1 MSKKNRNDRSSKR
14 DNGID
19 PRAAHTRVTFKPR
32 TEKQAKAIETIRQ
45 NHLNFVVSPA
55 GTGKTLLLCAAAMEL
70 FQKGRVGKIVLIRPA
85 VEAGKS
91 LGYLPGT
98 QEEKMYPYLLP
109 IYDNLQKITD
119 HYVLESMIEQE
130 QIEVLSPTLARG
142 RTLDGAFVIVDE
154 AQNLTKEQLRMV
166 LTRAGEGTYYG
177 VTMDGAQIDI
187 KPENSCFNDLDIFR
201 DVDGIG
207 FVEFTNEDI
216 VRSPLAKLV
225 MDVYDNARKNGGAE

>member
-1 MSKKNRNDRSSKR
+1 MSKKNRNDRANSR

-19 PRAAHTRVTFKPR
+19 PKAAYTQVRFKPR
-32 TEKQAKAIETIRQ
+32 TEKQKQALEEIRG
-45 NHLNFVVSPA
+45 NHLNFLIGAA
-55 GTGKTLLLCAAAMEL
+55 GTAKTILLCVIGMEL
-70 FQKGRVGKIVLIRPA
+70 FQKGRVGRIVLIRPA

-109 IYDNLQKITD
+109 IYDNLEKIAD
-119 HYVLESMIEQE
+119 KYVLDSMIQQE
-130 QIEVLSPTLARG
+130 QIEILSPTLARG
-142 RTLDGAFVIVDE
+142 RTLDNCFVIVDE
-154 AQNLTKEQLRMV
+154 AQNLTKEQLRMI

-187 KPENSCFNDLDIFR
+187 KSENSCFNDLEIFR
-201 DVDGIG
+201 GIEGIG

-225 MDVYDNARKNGGAE
+225 MDVYDNARKNGGVE